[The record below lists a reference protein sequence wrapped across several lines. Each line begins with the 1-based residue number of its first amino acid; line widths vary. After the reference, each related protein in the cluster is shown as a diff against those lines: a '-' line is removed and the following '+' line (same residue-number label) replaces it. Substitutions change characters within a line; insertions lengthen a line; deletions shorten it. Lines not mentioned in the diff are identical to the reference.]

1 MALFF
6 VVENIGFCFLSFFT
20 FYEYQINFLREE
32 HLTYLKYN
40 LS

>member
-1 MALFF
+1 MTLFLLSEILDF
-6 VVENIGFCFLSFFT
+6 VFHPFFT

-32 HLTYLKYN
+32 HLTYLKYY